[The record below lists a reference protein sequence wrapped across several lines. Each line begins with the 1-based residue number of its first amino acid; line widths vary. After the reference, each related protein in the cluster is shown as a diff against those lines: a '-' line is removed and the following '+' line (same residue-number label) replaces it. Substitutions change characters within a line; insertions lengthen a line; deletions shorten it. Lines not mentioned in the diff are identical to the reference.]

1 MKIKRRIEGIRINE
15 VPSLIVVR
23 CELAE
28 RDRNRF
34 DWMDI
39 RAYISKLTIKLN
51 ERPDLSSNVPDVV
64 GYRWFL
70 ENTKTLMTF
79 EEWRSNC
86 LWVISPQQL
95 AVDSNTFVESLAR
108 VNTISLE
115 ATIERPKAYKNAKM
129 QFREADFWPSA
140 SKVDARAYTS
150 PQFQLKVNFM
160 FDNHSLR
167 LNSKREVLLTKNVIQ
182 AKGPTGLVKDD
193 RGLPHAKSATSSGAK
208 AVDGQQY

>member
-1 MKIKRRIEGIRINE
+1 
-15 VPSLIVVR
+15 
-23 CELAE
+23 
-28 RDRNRF
+28 
-34 DWMDI
+34 
-39 RAYISKLTIKLN
+39 
-51 ERPDLSSNVPDVV
+51 
-64 GYRWFL
+64 
-70 ENTKTLMTF
+70 MTF

-129 QFREADFWPSA
+129 QYREADFWPGAA
-140 SKVDARAYTS
+140 STTYARDYTS

-182 AKGPTGLVKDD
+182 AKGPTGLVRDD
-193 RGLPHAKSATSSGAK
+193 RGLPHAKGLLAGPSATSSGAK
-208 AVDGQQY
+208 AVGLIQPVSESPRYAGLKL